1 MSSKSEISSPQFEYI
16 DVREHKVQPKPFNKV
31 QERPDYDYSLS
42 VRDNV
47 LNLIYSFPEANP
59 EEQ

>member
-1 MSSKSEISSPQFEYI
+1 MTDLKMNSKQC
-16 DVREHKVQPKPFNKV
+16 RKKGCKKQPKPSNKV
-31 QERPDYDYSLS
+31 QERPDYDDSLS